1 MAVLL
6 PPGWTPERS
15 WPVILSLHGSGE
27 RGTDG
32 VAQTNVGLGPAIRK
46 HPIPAIAVFP
56 QIPAN
61 ARWLGEGADTAM
73 RALDAAMTEFSG
85 DRARIY
91 LTGLSLGGYGTWHL
105 ALAHPQRFA
114 ELIPVCGGI
123 VDVPTAT
130 SVRQSPLN
138 AHAPDPYAFTAHAL
152 RHLRTWIFHGADDP
166 IIPASESRRMF
177 AALRAEGADVQYTE
191 LAGVGHNAWTQAY
204 AHAELWSWLGAV
216 AQLPLCD
223 AEPAERA

>member
-6 PPGWTPERS
+6 PPEWSAGHS

-32 VAQTNVGLGPAIRK
+32 VHQTEVGLGPAIRAN
-46 HPIPAIAVFP
+46 PIPAVAVFP
-56 QIPAN
+56 QIPPD
-61 ARWLGEGADTAM
+61 ARWLDEGAELAM
-73 RALDAAMTEFSG
+73 RALDDAMSRYSG
-85 DRARIY
+85 DPARIY

-114 ELIPVCGGI
+114 ALIPVCGGI
-123 VDVPTAT
+123 VELPTAT

-138 AHAPDPYAFTAHAL
+138 AHASNPYAFTARAL
-152 RHLRTWIFHGADDP
+152 RHIPTWIFHGADDP
-166 IIPASESRRMF
+166 IIPASESRKMF

-191 LAGVGHNAWTQAY
+191 FPGVGHNAWTPAY
-204 AHAELWSWLGAV
+204 AQASLWTWLFS
-216 AQLPLCD
+216 
-223 AEPAERA
+223 RRR